1 MASSF
6 RHEKPAV
13 SYPCHPCNP
22 WLYNF
27 VLSQNS
33 QSRVRDLLDKSRAG
47 TLNQDEESALNA
59 VESLNHPFALIKAR
73 AWKHLPSAS

>member
-1 MASSF
+1 
-6 RHEKPAV
+6 
-13 SYPCHPCNP
+13 
-22 WLYNF
+22 
-27 VLSQNS
+27 LSQNS